1 MVPGLC
7 AGDHYVLRRGF
18 VFWLVDLGCVVRT
31 LDYIVLFATLLT
43 IAGYGIWRTRC
54 DRGLQSY
61 LKGDASIRWG
71 TIGLSVMATQASAVT
86 FLSMPGLAYESGM
99 AFVQNY
105 FGMPFAIIL
114 ICIFFI
120 PIYQRLRVYTAYEY
134 LGQRF
139 DLKTRLLG
147 ASLFL
152 VQRGL
157 AAGITI
163 YAPAIIIS
171 TLLGWSLDLTVLL
184 TGLVVIVYTVSG
196 GTKAVS
202 LTQRYQMG
210 VIFLGMG
217 VAFVLILIKLPPDI
231 SWWEAV
237 QVAGKMER
245 MQVVDFSFDPKVR
258 YTFWSGMLGGL
269 FLSLSYFGT
278 DQSQV
283 QRYLAGASITES
295 RAGLLFN
302 AIVKIPMQFFILFVG
317 VMVFVFYQFERPP
330 LFFNGPAWERLVA
343 TPGGEVLTVIDA
355 EHSEQFIE
363 KEAALRTLA
372 EALRAEDAHAVDTAT
387 AHLRATQK
395 EADALRAEAKAALLR
410 IDPLIETKDSDY
422 IFITFVI
429 HHLPVGVVG
438 LLMAVIFSA
447 AMSSTAS
454 ELNALGS
461 TTTVDFYRSLIRP
474 HASDAHY
481 VTVSKLLTAG
491 WGVVALGFAVFA
503 SLVENLVE
511 AVNILGSIFYGVI
524 LVAFFLRFVGGTA
537 VFFSA
542 VVSQAL
548 VLILYNT
555 SPIGYLW
562 YNVIGCTVVVVL
574 ALLLQLVLPRSSS
587 PREVPA

>member
-1 MVPGLC
+1 MK
-7 AGDHYVLRRGF
+7 A
-18 VFWLVDLGCVVRT
+18 

-43 IAGYGIWRTRC
+43 IAGYGIWRTRS

-147 ASLFL
+147 AFLFL

-171 TLLGWSLDLTVLL
+171 TLLGWSLDLTVLF

-202 LTQRYQMG
+202 LTQRYQMA
-210 VIFLGMG
+210 VILLGMC
-217 VAFVLILIKLPPDI
+217 VAFVLILTKLPADI

-237 QVAGKMER
+237 QLAGKMER
-245 MQVVDFSFDPKVR
+245 MQVVDFSFDPTVR

-283 QRYLAGASITES
+283 QRYLAGASVTES

-302 AIVKIPMQFFILFVG
+302 ALVKIPMQFFILFVG

-330 LFFNGPAWERLVA
+330 LFFNTPAWERLVA
-343 TPGGEVLTVIDA
+343 SPGGEVLTAIDTEYA
-355 EHSEQFIE
+355 RKFAE
-363 KEAALRTLA
+363 KEMALRRLA
-372 EALRAEDAHAVDTAT
+372 DALRADDAVGVDSAT
-387 AHLRATQK
+387 AYLRTTQEAT
-395 EADALRAEAKAALLR
+395 DALRAEAKVALLQL
-410 IDPLIETKDSDY
+410 DPLVETKDSDY

-429 HHLPVGVVG
+429 NHLPVGVVG

-461 TTTVDFYRSLIRP
+461 TTTVDFYRRLVRP
-474 HASDAHY
+474 DASDAHY

-524 LVAFFLRFVGGTA
+524 LGIFLVAFFLRSVGGTA
-537 VFFSA
+537 VFLSA
-542 VVSQAL
+542 IVAQAL
-548 VLILYNT
+548 VLVLYNI

-562 YNVIGCTVVVVL
+562 YNLIGCAAVVIL
-574 ALLLQLVLPRSSS
+574 ALLLQMALPRPRM
-587 PREVPA
+587 PREVPV